1 MIRPMPLTQPELG
14 TENQSLYQ
22 VHSRRE
28 IISLLQ
34 GIQNQRQLITMIIN
48 DGAEVVVTS
57 ILDIDDKK
65 NIVYIDCAPNPLI
78 NQRILESDDIEFDS
92 ALAKV
97 HISFAA
103 SEVSNST
110 QDGQPALCIAVPK
123 VLIRLQRREYFRVNT
138 PVGQPVY
145 CKIPLDTGDYAVSVV
160 DISGGGI
167 ALLDEK
173 RVLDTKIGYE
183 YPNCQIDLP
192 ENGSIKVTLRVRN
205 IQDFSLA
212 NGKTNRR
219 LGCEYV
225 NMAPAML
232 TMVQRY
238 IMHLERER
246 NARMHG
252 MG

>member
-1 MIRPMPLTQPELG
+1 MPPSQPEFG

-34 GIQNQRQLITMIIN
+34 GIKDQHQLITMVIN
-48 DGAEVVVTS
+48 GGAEVVVTS
-57 ILDIDDKK
+57 ILEIDDK
-65 NIVYIDCAPNPLI
+65 NSRVFIDCAPSSLL
-78 NQRILESDDIEFDS
+78 NQRIIESDDIEFESTLD
-92 ALAKV
+92 KV
-97 HISFAA
+97 RISFFA
-103 SEVSNST
+103 SQVNQCT
-110 QDGQPALCIAVPK
+110 QEGKPALCIPIPA

-138 PVGQPVY
+138 PPGQLVQ
-145 CKIPLDTGDYAVSVV
+145 CLIPMDGNTYSVPVV

-167 ALLDEK
+167 AILDEK
-173 RVLDTKIGYE
+173 RLLETQIGFDYT
-183 YPNCQIDLP
+183 NCQINLP
-192 ENGSIKVTLRVRN
+192 ENRMVNITLRIRN
-205 IQDFSLA
+205 SQDLSLA

-219 LGCEYV
+219 LGCEFIS
-225 NMAPAML
+225 MAPGML

-252 MG
+252 MS

>member
-1 MIRPMPLTQPELG
+1 MPLTQPELG

-34 GIQNQRQLITMIIN
+34 GIQNQRQLITMLIN
-48 DGAEVVVTS
+48 GGAEVVVTS

-78 NQRILESDDIEFDS
+78 NQRILESDDIEFESTLD
-92 ALAKV
+92 KV
-97 HISFAA
+97 RISFSA
-103 SEVSNST
+103 SEVSDCT
-110 QDGQPALCIAVPK
+110 QDGQPALCIALPTS
-123 VLIRLQRREYFRVNT
+123 LIRLQRREYFRVNT

-145 CKIPLDTGDYAVSVV
+145 CQIPLATGDYAVSVV

-173 RVLDTKIGYE
+173 RVLDTKIGHE
-183 YPNCQIDLP
+183 YQNCRIDLP

-219 LGCEYV
+219 LGCEYA